1 MPEPLLRVS
10 SLSKAFVARGQ
21 DGPPIR
27 AVDGLDLTIDRGESV
42 GLVGESGSGKS
53 TVARLILRLIEP
65 SAGQIEFDGRDITRF
80 GPAAMLPVRRRMQA
94 VFQDPYASLNAK
106 FTIRDVLVEPFEVH
120 GIRGAPRTDAGLTS
134 LLASVGLDGSLLDK
148 RTHVLSGGQLQRVAI
163 ARALALEPD
172 FIVADEPTSALDVSV
187 QAQIVN
193 LFLAIQ
199 RARGVA
205 YMFIS
210 HDLDLVGHVSDRI
223 AVMYLGI
230 VVETARSRDI
240 LRRPLHPY
248 TQALISAVPIPRP
261 ELQRGRRRIIL
272 NGDPPNAA
280 AVPPGCRFHPR
291 CPIAEAICTMEIPPL
306 RPMPGPGG
314 HSVACH
320 LAPDR
325 TEASGRAITEAARG
339 VAARQSGSRS
349 PGMPGVGEAGG
360 PMATP
365 IETPEVGRGSPPT
378 RSDT

>member
-1 MPEPLLRVS
+1 MPEPLLQVS
-10 SLSKAFVARGQ
+10 GLSKAFVARGQ
-21 DGPPIR
+21 AGPPIR
-27 AVDGLDLTIDRGESV
+27 AVDGLDLAIDRGESV

-53 TVARLILRLIEP
+53 TVARLVLRLIEP
-65 SAGQIEFDGRDITRF
+65 SAGQIEFDGRDITRL
-80 GPAAMLPVRRRMQA
+80 GPAALLPVRRRMQA

-106 FTIRDVLVEPFEVH
+106 FTIRDVLAEPFEVH
-120 GIRGAPRTDAGLTS
+120 GLRGAQRTDAGLTS
-134 LLASVGLDGSLLDK
+134 LLESVGLDGSLLGK

-172 FIVADEPTSALDVSV
+172 FIVADESTSALDVSV

-193 LFLAIQ
+193 LFLSIQ
-199 RARGVA
+199 RARHVA
-205 YMFIS
+205 YLFIS

-261 ELQRGRRRIIL
+261 ELQRERRRVL
-272 NGDPPNAA
+272 LKGDPPNAA

-291 CPIAEAICTMEIPPL
+291 CPIAEAICATEIPPL
-306 RPMPGPGG
+306 RPVPGSDG
-314 HSVACH
+314 HAVACH

-339 VAARQSGSRS
+339 VAARQSGASQ
-349 PGMPGVGEAGG
+349 PALPDAGDARG
-360 PMATP
+360 PMAP
-365 IETPEVGRGSPPT
+365 PAKAPEIGQGSPPM
-378 RSDT
+378 RSDA

>member
-1 MPEPLLRVS
+1 M
-10 SLSKAFVARGQ
+10 
-21 DGPPIR
+21 
-27 AVDGLDLTIDRGESV
+27 
-42 GLVGESGSGKS
+42 
-53 TVARLILRLIEP
+53 ARLVLRLIDP
-65 SAGQIEFDGRDITRF
+65 SAGRIEFDGRDITRF
-80 GPAAMLPVRRRMQA
+80 GPAALLSIRRRMQA

-106 FTIRDVLVEPFEVH
+106 FTIRDVLAEPFEVH
-120 GIRGAPRTDAGLTS
+120 GLRGAQRTDAGLTS
-134 LLASVGLDGSLLDK
+134 LLESVGLDGSLLGK

-193 LFLAIQ
+193 LFLSIQ
-199 RARGVA
+199 RARHVA
-205 YMFIS
+205 YLFIS

-261 ELQRGRRRIIL
+261 ELQRERRRVL
-272 NGDPPNAA
+272 LKGDPPNAA
-280 AVPPGCRFHPR
+280 AVPSGCRFHPR
-291 CPIAEAICTMEIPPL
+291 CPIAEAICATEIPPL
-306 RPMPGPGG
+306 RPVPGSDG

-339 VAARQSGSRS
+339 VAARQSGARS
-349 PGMPGVGEAGG
+349 LAPPDAGDARG
-360 PMATP
+360 PMAP
-365 IETPEVGRGSPPT
+365 PVETPEIGRWSPPM
-378 RSDT
+378 RSDA

>member
-1 MPEPLLRVS
+1 MPEPLLQVS
-10 SLSKAFVARGQ
+10 GLSKAFVARGQ
-21 DGPPIR
+21 AGPPIR
-27 AVDGLDLTIDRGESV
+27 AVDGLDLAIDRGESV

-53 TVARLILRLIEP
+53 TVARLVLRLIEP

-80 GPAAMLPVRRRMQA
+80 GPAALLPIRRRMQA

-106 FTIRDVLVEPFEVH
+106 FTIRDVLAEPFEVH
-120 GIRGAPRTDAGLTS
+120 GLRGAQRTDAGLTS
-134 LLASVGLDGSLLDK
+134 LLESVGLDGSLLSK

-193 LFLAIQ
+193 LFLSIQ
-199 RARGVA
+199 RARHVA
-205 YMFIS
+205 YLFIS

-261 ELQRGRRRIIL
+261 ELQRERRRVL
-272 NGDPPNAA
+272 LKGDPPNAA
-280 AVPPGCRFHPR
+280 AVPSGCRFHPR
-291 CPIAEAICTMEIPPL
+291 CPIAEAICATEIPPL
-306 RPMPGPGG
+306 RPVPGSDG

-339 VAARQSGSRS
+339 VVARQSGPRS
-349 PGMPGVGEAGG
+349 PALPDAGDARG
-360 PMATP
+360 PTAP
-365 IETPEVGRGSPPT
+365 PVNAPEVGRESPPM
-378 RSDT
+378 RSDV